1 MTLPRQPQR
10 ILERHGVE
18 CPFSG
23 AVEAKNG
30 AGIEHVGFN
39 SHIAHR
45 EDIALE
51 FFAIDAE
58 SITGYRTPIEPQR
71 AELAGQYRGDHLPS
85 IAKSIR
91 ESPEIQPISHS
102 ACVSSNGA
110 CSNYSPLEV
119 VAISIFTTP
128 NRAETAPQQ
137 REIQSALA
145 DSDTLDQVSTWIAQQ
160 RWCSGKGRA
169 LRPTI
174 VGGYTL
180 ADPSGDA
187 AIRVALVLDEAENPQ
202 LYQVPLTAHR
212 TRVAAL
218 ESALVAIS
226 TIAENKDLYFYDGPQ
241 DPAFAKALLRLIL
254 TEGEA
259 TEAGATP
266 EPRMLVRGH
275 SALADSGIEVVTSRV
290 LGGEQSNTSIVYE
303 MKDAEGAPATPII
316 CKLFRT
322 LHHGE
327 NPDVVLLDALGT
339 AGCTVVPRSVG
350 HVTGQW
356 NDSGQPDGVAS
367 GHLAFA
373 QEFLPGVED
382 AWRVTLQAAEEGKD
396 FTVAARALGEAT
408 AEVHKS
414 LAHVLGASVC
424 TEAGIDA
431 SINSMLRRLRL
442 AVDEVPEL
450 AEWRQKIEDIYR
462 RAAAATWP
470 KLQRIHGDLHLGQ
483 VLAVPGRGWVLL
495 DFEGEPLR
503 PMSERS
509 RPDSPLRDVAGML
522 RSFDYVAGA
531 FALDHPG
538 HSATDWALA
547 CRRAFVSGYSACMG
561 HNLRE
566 DRLLLDAF
574 EIDKAIYEAI
584 YEARNRPAWLP
595 IPVAAIARLADRESA
610 E

>member
-1 MTLPRQPQR
+1 
-10 ILERHGVE
+10 
-18 CPFSG
+18 
-23 AVEAKNG
+23 
-30 AGIEHVGFN
+30 
-39 SHIAHR
+39 
-45 EDIALE
+45 
-51 FFAIDAE
+51 
-58 SITGYRTPIEPQR
+58 
-71 AELAGQYRGDHLPS
+71 
-85 IAKSIR
+85 
-91 ESPEIQPISHS
+91 
-102 ACVSSNGA
+102 
-110 CSNYSPLEV
+110 V
-119 VAISIFTTP
+119 VAISIFSTP
-128 NRAETAPQQ
+128 TYAGTAPDQS
-137 REIQSALA
+137 EIQSALTDA
-145 DSDTLDQVSTWIAQQ
+145 GTLDQVSAWISNQ
-160 RWCSGKGRA
+160 RWYSGKGRT
-169 LRPTI
+169 LRAKI
-174 VGGYTL
+174 VGGYSLT
-180 ADPSGDA
+180 DPSGEA
-187 AIRVALVLDEAENPQ
+187 GIRVALVLDEAENPR
-202 LYQVPLTAHR
+202 LYQVPLTARR
-212 TRVAAL
+212 TRVPAL
-218 ESALVAIS
+218 ESSLVATS
-226 TIAENKDLYFYDGPQ
+226 TVAGNKTLYFYDGPH
-241 DPAFAKALLRLIL
+241 DPVFARALLRLIL
-254 TEGEA
+254 TQSETVAENVQS
-259 TEAGATP
+259 TEAANAGDTIERRVLA
-266 EPRMLVRGH
+266 RGH
-275 SALADSGIEVVTSRV
+275 SALSDPAIEVVSSRV

-303 MKDAEGAPATPII
+303 MKNTEMKNTEMKNAEGAPAAPII

-356 NDSGQPDGVAS
+356 NDPGQPDGIAS

-382 AWRVTLQAAEEGKD
+382 AWRVTLHAAEEGKD

-414 LAHVLGASVC
+414 LAHLLGATAC
-424 TEAGIDA
+424 TKAGISE
-431 SINSMLRRLRL
+431 SIDSMLRRLRL

-450 AEWRQKIEDIYR
+450 AQWRQKIEDVYS
-462 RAAAATWP
+462 RAATATWP

-503 PMSERS
+503 PMTERS

-538 HSATDWALA
+538 RSATDWALA
-547 CRRAFVSGYSACMG
+547 CRRAFVSGYSASMG

-595 IPVAAIARLADRESA
+595 IPVAAIARLAERASA